1 MNQDW
6 EAKMTWV
13 RLENKAVE
21 EEKGDGEKDVGEE
34 EAF

>member
-13 RLENKAVE
+13 RLENKVVE
-21 EEKGDGEKDVGEE
+21 EEKGDGEKDKGEE